1 MSAHIFD
8 TLPSAAAIAAAQ
20 LLPARVPRDRGDGAN
35 PDDAADPH
43 AARRVFTA
51 PLMVRFLDRLALCG
65 DVRASAAKVG
75 ISRETAYRARR
86 RDPRFSALW
95 DAALVHAR
103 VRVEAEVATR
113 ALDGVEIP
121 VFLRGEKV
129 ASWQR
134 HDNRLLLAHLARLDA
149 KIAGDPTMQ
158 ANAARFDTMLAAL
171 AGHPALEEY
180 EVGADANTETESP
193 AHPDCEAHVAHAREE
208 ALAGYRDMRNEIGAV
223 LLTEDMEHGPDASED
238 ALAIEAE
245 CEARAEWT
253 AWAAAGDALLERVLS
268 GADIPTQVS
277 PDANGAERDR
287 FAHRRPAHRRPARDP
302 PPDHQVRIPGLPIPS
317 SRAKPA
323 PGTVCQVSTVPS
335 ARAA

>member
-1 MSAHIFD
+1 M
-8 TLPSAAAIAAAQ
+8 Q
-20 LLPARVPRDRGDGAN
+20 RGDGAN
-35 PDDAADPH
+35 PDEAADPH
-43 AARRVFTA
+43 AAGRVFTA
-51 PLMVRFLDRLALCG
+51 PLMVRFLDRLAMCG
-65 DVRASAAKVG
+65 DVRASAARVG

-86 RDPRFSALW
+86 RDPQFSALW

-134 HDNRLLLAHLARLDA
+134 HDNRLLLAHLARLDTR
-149 KIAGDPTMQ
+149 IAGDPTMQ

-171 AGHPALEEY
+171 AGHPALEGC
-180 EVGADANTETESP
+180 EVGADANTVAEGL

-208 ALAGYRDMRNEIGAV
+208 ALAGYRDMRNEEGV
-223 LLTEDMEHGPDASED
+223 TLLSESMERVPDASED
-238 ALAIEAE
+238 ALATEAE

-277 PDANGAERDR
+277 PIA
-287 FAHRRPAHRRPARDP
+287 DP
-302 PPDHQVRIPGLPIPS
+302 PTADPPDAHTRPS
-317 SRAKPA
+317 YPVEPCKTRPRNR
-323 PGTVCQVSTVPS
+323 VSGVNS
-335 ARAA
+335 ATSPRGMKRRKRRCRR